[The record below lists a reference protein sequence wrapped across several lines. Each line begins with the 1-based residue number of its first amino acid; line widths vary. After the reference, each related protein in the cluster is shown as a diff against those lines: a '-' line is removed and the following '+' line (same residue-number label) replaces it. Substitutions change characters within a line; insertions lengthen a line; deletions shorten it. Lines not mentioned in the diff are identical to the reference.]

1 MFNYSKYTNFTWRE
15 NLKDWGHLI
24 SCGKARLSMA
34 GSAAS
39 GLEVLLSTLQNSND
53 NESTL
58 NILNVLDELLSAGTD
73 RRIYYM
79 ISKGGS
85 EALLRTLVSSMKRVP
100 PNDIVLLPLM
110 QLLAKVGHRDRKI
123 GHKAEEAEAVHLTL
137 SLLRRSLHDQRRATA
152 CLWVLRVFASCVST
166 AVLLGKE
173 GTIELLFKLIPKY
186 NLKQTHT
193 IKATI
198 DALAALL
205 NSKTNSRHAVDR
217 GYVTTLIKLFE
228 DWHYTDLENQYV
240 PLRRSLLHC
249 LRHIT
254 NIRAGKKALFES
266 DGISILYRT
275 TQDLL
280 GKRGVEL
287 LVISATQIMR
297 KCYPKCPLPLPSSQS
312 VYSFPVPGRPESS
325 HSCDSSSH
333 DGNLEDE
340 IDEEQLENEELDTK
354 EEDEDLETDL
364 RKLCTRP
371 EPDRTRQ
378 DLKQYERFF
387 PELQSDFKDVDRSE
401 EASFEV
407 KNILGGNSEKGLKHS
422 EKHSSGTIRNN
433 CSSHCGSSEEQ
444 VRKSKQTHRSC
455 ETTRTAVSE
464 LYQEARSF
472 HSPHLITTRHEMLSI
487 LLERHQFS
495 IPGHD
500 PEIYTNFA
508 AMTKSIAG
516 YSLLAFPDFWGHLPL
531 PYQQSIAQRNDGVQ
545 RKKVFED
552 IQRLLNPGDI
562 IDKVV
567 FDLETPSLHY
577 NSEDSESLCFF
588 SRFESGNLRKA
599 IQIRRFEYDLILNSD
614 VNCSQHHQWFYFEVS
629 GMKAGMLYCFN
640 IINCEKTNS
649 QFNYGMQP
657 VLYSVQE
664 ALQGRPHWVREG
676 NEVCYYKNH
685 FSQPSSSK
693 GGQKGLSFYSL
704 SFTVIFPHND
714 DVCYLA
720 YHYPYTYTAL
730 QTQLQLLKQSLDPEM
745 VFFRH
750 QTLCNTLN
758 GNPCPVITITACPR
772 SQNRNNVQQFRN
784 RPYVVLTARVHPGE
798 SNASWVM
805 KGTLEFLCSND
816 PAAMMLR
823 ETYIFKIIP
832 MLNPDGVINGTH
844 RCSLTGED
852 LNRQWMKPDIN
863 LSPTIYHCKG
873 LLSYL
878 NGIGKAP
885 IVFCDYHGHSRK
897 KNVFLYGCSIKETL
911 WQSGTTASTTTVKED
926 PGYRTLPKILD
937 RIAPA
942 FAFNSCNFLVEKS
955 RQSTARVVVWKEIGV
970 LRSYTMESTYCGF
983 DQGVYKGFQ
992 IGTRELE
999 EMGAK
1004 FCQSLLVLSSNLL
1017 HHDKKLTSHIPA
1029 ALDLDD
1035 PIRDQGSYSIL
1046 EDDEPPC
1053 VEEID
1058 YHSDGC
1064 SDHEWDGGDF
1074 DTEVYGAFVDFSRKS
1089 KEEDKCQ
1096 QEKNGLNNSKKKM
1109 CFSSKPSQHLPA
1121 AEPSSQFASRQTF
1134 DVSSNRHYLC

>member
-1 MFNYSKYTNFTWRE
+1 SE
-15 NLKDWGHLI
+15 
-24 SCGKARLSMA
+24 ARHRTVQLCI
-34 GSAAS
+34 
-39 GLEVLLSTLQNSND
+39 LLFL
-53 NESTL
+53 
-58 NILNVLDELLSAGTD
+58 GTD

-152 CLWVLRVFASCVST
+152 CLWVLRVFASCGELSVDMILSLCS
-166 AVLLGKE
+166 LLE
-173 GTIELLFKLIPKY
+173 
-186 NLKQTHT
+186 
-193 IKATI
+193 
-198 DALAALL
+198 
-205 NSKTNSRHAVDR
+205 TNSRHAVDR

-333 DGNLEDE
+333 GKSRCRLSWRT
-340 IDEEQLENEELDTK
+340 LSF
-354 EEDEDLETDL
+354 DEDLETDL

-387 PELQSDFKDVDRSE
+387 PELQSDFKV
-401 EASFEV
+401 
-407 KNILGGNSEKGLKHS
+407 L
-422 EKHSSGTIRNN
+422 NN

-567 FDLETPSLHY
+567 FDLETP
-577 NSEDSESLCFF
+577 
-588 SRFESGNLRKA
+588 
-599 IQIRRFEYDLILNSD
+599 RFEYDLILNSD

-983 DQGVYKGFQ
+983 DQGVYK
-992 IGTRELE
+992 
-999 EMGAK
+999 
-1004 FCQSLLVLSSNLL
+1004 VN
-1017 HHDKKLTSHIPA
+1017 
-1029 ALDLDD
+1029 
-1035 PIRDQGSYSIL
+1035 
-1046 EDDEPPC
+1046 
-1053 VEEID
+1053 
-1058 YHSDGC
+1058 
-1064 SDHEWDGGDF
+1064 
-1074 DTEVYGAFVDFSRKS
+1074 
-1089 KEEDKCQ
+1089 
-1096 QEKNGLNNSKKKM
+1096 
-1109 CFSSKPSQHLPA
+1109 QHLLIVLYAVDWWFPIPVLGEPCDWRFSFQPVSKVSHLPVIDLCWSFQGKPA
-1121 AEPSSQFASRQTF
+1121 GTSMPLYW
-1134 DVSSNRHYLC
+1134 DWKPLL